1 MRAIRWRMAGWV
13 FTVEHTVAYGQAMA
27 TLTAHDWVLAAMRRL
42 STHGVDHIRV
52 EPLAVQ
58 LGVSKGSFYWHFPNR
73 DALLTA
79 VLDLWQSQG
88 TEAIITA
95 VDAEPP
101 GSEARLH
108 VLIQQTFGQPQH
120 DGIELGI
127 RAWATRDATARTVVE
142 KVDARRLD
150 YVTGL
155 LRQYGLSKHTAR
167 TRAELM
173 YRTLIGEFTLRS
185 HGHPPLDAAALQ
197 ALLAAMVA
205 PHPST
210 ATDSGKFVS

>member
-1 MRAIRWRMAGWV
+1 MVRVA
-13 FTVEHTVAYGQAMA
+13 FTVEHTVAYGQDMA

-42 STHGVDHIRV
+42 ATHGVDHIRV
-52 EPLAVQ
+52 ETLATH
-58 LGVSKGSFYWHFPNR
+58 LGVSKGSFYWHFANR

-95 VDAEPP
+95 VDAEPA
-101 GSEARLH
+101 GSEDRLH
-108 VLIQQTFGQPQH
+108 TLIHQTFGQPEH

-127 RAWATRDATARTVVE
+127 RAWATRDAATRTIVE

-150 YVTGL
+150 YVTEL
-155 LRQYGLSKHTAR
+155 LREQGLSHSTAR
-167 TRAELM
+167 TRAALM

-185 HGHPPLDAAALQ
+185 HGHSPLDAVALE
-197 ALLAAMVA
+197 ALVA
-205 PHPST
+205 SMIAPQKSLVPG
-210 ATDSGKFVS
+210 SGKFSS

>member
-1 MRAIRWRMAGWV
+1 
-13 FTVEHTVAYGQAMA
+13 MA
-27 TLTAHDWVLAAMRRL
+27 TLTAQDWVLAAMRRL
-42 STHGVDHIRV
+42 ATHGVDHIRV
-52 EPLAVQ
+52 EPLATQ
-58 LGVSKGSFYWHFPNR
+58 LKVSKGSFYWHFTNR

-79 VLDLWQSQG
+79 VLNLWQSQG
-88 TEAIITA
+88 TEAIIAA
-95 VDAEPP
+95 VDSEPP

-127 RAWATRDATARTVVE
+127 RAWATRDATARTIVE
-142 KVDARRLD
+142 SVDARRLA

-155 LRQYGLSKHTAR
+155 LHQYGLSKQTAR

-185 HGHPPLDAAALQ
+185 HRHLPLDGVALE
-197 ALLAAMVA
+197 ALVTSMIA
-205 PHPST
+205 PDRST
-210 ATDSGKFVS
+210 